1 MKKKK
6 SFVISLLTII
16 CLLVLSACG
25 NSSASS
31 NNNGSKKAE
40 KLALKLGHQAPEDS
54 QYHRYALKF
63 KELVEERTNG
73 KVEIEIY
80 PFRQLGG
87 DRELLE
93 AMQLGNLDL
102 GVISGPPVSG
112 FTPEMAVLDLPFIF
126 EDWKHVKKFL
136 ASDIYKEIMAL
147 TDKNDLKTLSM
158 AARGFR
164 HVTNSKKPIE
174 TSGDFKGLKLRVIES
189 PAYIKAYQQLGA
201 NVQSMAWG
209 DTMTALQQGALDAQE
224 NTIDIIHDEKV
235 YEVQKYVSM
244 TGVTFCFVN
253 LMASKQHYEKWPED
267 IRKIMDEAALEAAEY
282 ITEKNEK
289 LEEDYRNKLEEKG
302 MEFNEVDISEFNK
315 GMEVVYESYTKQYG
329 DELVKKIQE
338 LNK

>member
-1 MKKKK
+1 MKQRR
-6 SFVISLLTII
+6 SFIISLLTMI

-25 NSSASS
+25 SSSTSS
-31 NNNGSKKAE
+31 NSGGSEKDE
-40 KLALKLGHQAPEDS
+40 KLVLKLGHQAPEDS

-73 KVEIEIY
+73 KVEIQIY
-80 PFRQLGG
+80 PFRQLGA

-126 EDWKHVKKFL
+126 NDWAHVKKFL
-136 ASDIYKEIMAL
+136 SSDVYKEVMSL
-147 TDKNDLKTLSM
+147 TDKNNLKTLSM
-158 AARGFR
+158 VARGFR

-174 TSGDFKGLKLRVIES
+174 KPEDLKGLKLRVIES
-189 PAYIKAYQQLGA
+189 PSYIKAYQQLGA

-244 TGVTFCFVN
+244 TSVTFCFVN
-253 LMASKQHYEKWPED
+253 LMASKQHYEMWPED
-267 IRKIMDEAALEAAEY
+267 VRKIMDEAALEAAEY
-282 ITEKNEK
+282 ITEQNEK
-289 LEEDYRNKLEEKG
+289 LEDEYRKKLEEKG
-302 MEFNEVDISEFNK
+302 MKFNEVDISQFNK
-315 GMEVVYESYTKQYG
+315 GMEVVYEDYTKKHG
-329 DELVKKIQE
+329 DELVKKVQE